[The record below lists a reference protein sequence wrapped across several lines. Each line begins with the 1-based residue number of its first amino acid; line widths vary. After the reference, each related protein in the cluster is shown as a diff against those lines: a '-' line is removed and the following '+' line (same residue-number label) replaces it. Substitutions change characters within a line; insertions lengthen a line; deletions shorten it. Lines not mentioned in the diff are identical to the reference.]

1 MKEIVLNA
9 SQKSVIT
16 CGEGAFEKIAPL
28 VKAQK
33 SFLLTDSNVFELYGG
48 LIRQAFGNTPCYVLP
63 AGEENK
69 NFARLGEI
77 LSAMGEAELL
87 RTSCLF
93 ALGGGVVGDIGGL
106 AAALYMR
113 GIKCVQIPTTLLAQ
127 VDSSVGGK
135 TAVDMGGIKNLVG
148 AFYQPELVFADP
160 MFFKTLPVR
169 EIKCGLGEIVKYAG
183 LDAEIYREVVKHKD
197 NLYDLSFLAEIT
209 YACISHKANVVRK
222 DERETGLRKSLNM
235 GHTTGHAYELYD
247 KKMSHG
253 EYVLVGMW
261 YETEI
266 AKRKGFCKEEYANS
280 LQELVRAV
288 LGKIPVL
295 DEACLKGALMDKKNE
310 KAGVVTFVAPVSK
323 GIFDLVKLPYEEY
336 VAEILKAAEAIQC

>member
-1 MKEIVLNA
+1 MKEIILNA
-9 SQKSVIT
+9 SQKSVVT
-16 CGEGAFEKIAPL
+16 VGEGAFEKVASL

-48 LIRQAFGNTPCYVLP
+48 LIRQVFGNTPYYVLP

-69 NFARLGEI
+69 TFDHLGEI
-77 LSAMGEAELL
+77 LSAMGHAGLL

-93 ALGGGVVGDIGGL
+93 AMGGGVVGDIGGL

-148 AFYQPELVFADP
+148 TFYQPELVFADP
-160 MFFKTLPVR
+160 LFLKTLSVR

-197 NLYDLSFLAEIT
+197 NLFDLAFLADIT
-209 YACISHKANVVRK
+209 YNCIDHKATVVKK

-261 YETEI
+261 YETQI
-266 AKRKGFCKEEYANS
+266 AKNMGLCKEDYANS
-280 LQELVRAV
+280 LQELVLAV
-288 LGKIPVL
+288 LGSVPVL
-295 DEACLKGALMDKKNE
+295 DEACLKSALMDKKNE
-310 KAGVVTFVAPVSK
+310 KSGVVTFVAPIAK
-323 GIFDLVKLPYEEY
+323 GIFDLVKLPYDEY
-336 VAEILKAAEAIQC
+336 VKEILKATEVL